1 MSDKTGAPEAPDPFD
16 WNPPDSPRETWS
28 DADWL
33 RDMARANFVT
43 EDIERADKIA
53 RTLEY
58 LSRYKSV
65 VESVIADFAERHAGE
80 GVWQWAFASA
90 IRERLEGQRDT

>member
-1 MSDKTGAPEAPDPFD
+1 MSDDPYAWTAPAG
-16 WNPPDSPRETWS
+16 PPESWP

-33 RDMARANFVT
+33 RAEARANFVI

-90 IRERLEGQRDT
+90 IRERLEGQRDS